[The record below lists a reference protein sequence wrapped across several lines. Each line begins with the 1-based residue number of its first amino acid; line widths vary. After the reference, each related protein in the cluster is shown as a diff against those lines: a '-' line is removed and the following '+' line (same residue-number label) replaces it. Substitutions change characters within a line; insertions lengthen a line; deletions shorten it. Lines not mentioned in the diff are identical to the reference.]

1 MELETVLYR
10 VEGNVGIVS
19 LNRTKALNAMSKQI
33 FVDLTTAFDAAE
45 KDDTVRC
52 VVVNAEGLDNPEAVF
67 DFYNVAGIFMK
78 KMINFVKPTITVAH
92 GAIAGA
98 GTSLLL
104 AGDIALVSDDAMF
117 MVAFGAVGLIPD
129 CAGHWLLPR
138 ACGLNMA
145 KELMMTQRAVKAPE
159 MKELGLCNHVYPKE
173 QLMDEAMKLANKIA
187 KGPLNCYSSS
197 KLILNKSFETNLE
210 DLLKEETEAQA
221 AARLHPN
228 GDEGLAAFL
237 EKRKANFQ

>member
-1 MELETVLYR
+1 
-10 VEGNVGIVS
+10 
-19 LNRTKALNAMSKQI
+19 
-33 FVDLTTAFDAAE
+33 
-45 KDDTVRC
+45 
-52 VVVNAEGLDNPEAVF
+52 
-67 DFYNVAGIFMK
+67 
-78 KMINFVKPTITVAH
+78 MINYALELANQFKAEYKEKIGKDFPT
-92 GAIAGA
+92 
-98 GTSLLL
+98 
-104 AGDIALVSDDAMF
+104 D
-117 MVAFGAVGLIPD
+117 
-129 CAGHWLLPR
+129 
-138 ACGLNMA
+138 
-145 KELMMTQRAVKAPE
+145 
-159 MKELGLCNHVYPKE
+159 PKE

>member
-1 MELETVLYR
+1 
-10 VEGNVGIVS
+10 
-19 LNRTKALNAMSKQI
+19 
-33 FVDLTTAFDAAE
+33 
-45 KDDTVRC
+45 
-52 VVVNAEGLDNPEAVF
+52 
-67 DFYNVAGIFMK
+67 
-78 KMINFVKPTITVAH
+78 
-92 GAIAGA
+92 
-98 GTSLLL
+98 
-104 AGDIALVSDDAMF
+104 MF

-237 EKRKANFQ
+237 EKRKANFQYVVPVSL

>member
-1 MELETVLYR
+1 MDVIAKKSNNPRWAWDCYRRFIQMYSDVVMEVGKKYFEQLIDEMKARKGVTQD
-10 VEGNVGIVS
+10 VE
-19 LNRTKALNAMSKQI
+19 LTAE
-33 FVDLTTAFDAAE
+33 DLKE
-45 KDDTVRC
+45 
-52 VVVNAEGLDNPEAVF
+52 
-67 DFYNVAGIFMK
+67 
-78 KMINFVKPTITVAH
+78 
-92 GAIAGA
+92 
-98 GTSLLL
+98 L
-104 AGDIALVSDDAMF
+104 AGQF
-117 MVAFGAVGLIPD
+117 
-129 CAGHWLLPR
+129 
-138 ACGLNMA
+138 
-145 KELMMTQRAVKAPE
+145 KAEYKSKIGQDFPTD
-159 MKELGLCNHVYPKE
+159 PKE